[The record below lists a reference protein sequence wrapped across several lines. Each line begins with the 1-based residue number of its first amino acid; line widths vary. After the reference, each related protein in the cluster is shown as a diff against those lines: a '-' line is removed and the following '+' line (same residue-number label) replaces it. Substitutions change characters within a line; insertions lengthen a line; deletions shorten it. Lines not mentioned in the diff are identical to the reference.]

1 MEPRIQYARTADGV
15 NIAFWALGEGDPF
28 VCMPN
33 VPWSNIQL
41 EWRVPPLCLWFKR
54 VAERRKVVR
63 YDCRGAGLSDREVA
77 DYSLDAQVLDLEA
90 VVNHLRLDA
99 FALFGPLHS
108 GPVAVA
114 YAARHP
120 DRVSHLV
127 LWCTYARGPDYYGAS
142 PQLQAT
148 RALLDMDWEVYT
160 ETVAHVA
167 WGWSAGEEAHDF
179 AAFIRASVS
188 REAVQATR
196 EAIED
201 YDVTNLLPEV
211 RAPTLV
217 LHRRQFAL
225 PGVDVARGLAA
236 RIPDARLALLEGAS
250 PAPFLGDSD
259 AVLTAIGD
267 FLGVELE
274 PAPAAVDPGQAPVT
288 ILFTDMEG
296 STALTQRLSDA
307 RAQDI
312 LRTHNHIVRGALNA
326 HGGSE
331 IKHTGDGIMASFRSA
346 SRALRF
352 AIAVQRALAQHNESN
367 PDTPIRVRIGLNA
380 GEPVAEDDADGRTDL
395 FGTAVQLAARIC
407 ANAEPGQIVASDVV
421 RGLVAGK
428 EIMFADLG
436 EVALRGFE
444 DPVRLYQVRWREDE

>member
-1 MEPRIQYARTADGV
+1 MIDPRIQYATTADGV
-15 NIAFWALGEGDPF
+15 SIAFWTLGEGDPF

-54 VAERRKVVR
+54 IAERRKVVR

-77 DYSLDAQVLDLEA
+77 DYTMDAQVLDLEA

-142 PQLQAT
+142 PKLQAT

-160 ETVAHVA
+160 ETMAHVA
-167 WGWSAGEEAHDF
+167 WGWDRGEEAHDF

-201 YDVTNLLPEV
+201 YDVTNLLSEV

-236 RIPDARLALLEGAS
+236 RIPDARLVVLEGAS
-250 PAPFLGDSD
+250 PAPFLGDTR
-259 AVLTAIGD
+259 AVLSAIGE
-267 FLGVELE
+267 FLGVDME

-296 STALTQRLSDA
+296 STPLTQRLGDA
-307 RAQDI
+307 GAQD
-312 LRTHNHIVRGALNA
+312 LVRAHNAMVREALKA

-331 IKHTGDGIMASFRSA
+331 KKQTGDGIMASFASA
-346 SRALRF
+346 SRAISCSISIQQ
-352 AIAVQRALAQHNESN
+352 AMAAHNEAEPRSAL
-367 PDTPIRVRIGLNA
+367 RVRIGLNA
-380 GEPVAEDDADGRTDL
+380 GEPVAEEGDL
-395 FGTAVQLAARIC
+395 YGTAVQLAARIC
-407 ANAEPGQIVASDVV
+407 AEAGPGCILVSDVV
-421 RGLVAGK
+421 RQLAMGK
-428 EIMFADLG
+428 GFRFSDRG
-436 EVALRGFE
+436 DVTLRGFE